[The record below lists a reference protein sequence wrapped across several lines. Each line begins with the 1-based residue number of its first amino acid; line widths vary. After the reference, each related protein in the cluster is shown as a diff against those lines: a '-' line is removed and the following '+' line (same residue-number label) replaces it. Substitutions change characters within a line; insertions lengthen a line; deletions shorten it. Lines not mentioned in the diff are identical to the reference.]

1 MNQEKSKRRV
11 VVTGLGAV
19 TPLGPDTQSSW
30 EAAIAGR
37 SGIRPVTRF
46 DASNHV
52 TRIAGQVDGIE
63 PEEYISRKYLKKL
76 DRFQIYAIMASLMA
90 LEDSGLRIDR
100 ENEHKIGVIIGSG
113 IGGIESIEANHRVLL
128 ERGPKKVSPF
138 LVPMAIINLAPGHI
152 SILTGAKGPNTAVVT
167 ACAAGSHA
175 IGDSFKIIQRGDA
188 DAMIAGGVE
197 APITPLVMAAFN
209 SMRALSTRNDE
220 PAKASRPFD
229 KNRDGFVLAEGCGVL
244 ILEELEFARR
254 RGARIYCEMA
264 GYGMSADGHHIVA
277 PAPEGEGYARCMEQA
292 LKDAGLGIEDIDY
305 INAHGT
311 STPLNDIGET
321 QAIKKVFKDRAY
333 EIPVSSTKSM
343 TGHALG
349 GAGGIESVFT
359 ILAITNSI
367 IPPTINLE
375 EPDPDCDLDYVP
387 NRARKKNIRAAMSNS
402 FGFGGTNACLV
413 FKRWTGDDRAER

>member
-1 MNQEKSKRRV
+1 M
-11 VVTGLGAV
+11 
-19 TPLGPDTQSSW
+19 
-30 EAAIAGR
+30 
-37 SGIRPVTRF
+37 
-46 DASNHV
+46 
-52 TRIAGQVDGIE
+52 DGIE